1 MATNC
6 ERCEGLTVDHW
17 VLDEAGQAWVE
28 LRRCVN
34 CGNVSDTVIE
44 KNRGVLVG
52 AMEGQRARKGKYGE
66 TGLKKRRVKG

>member
-1 MATNC
+1 MDTNC
-6 ERCEGLTVDHW
+6 RRCQGLTVEHW

-34 CGNVSDTVIE
+34 CGNVSDPVIE

-52 AMEGQRARKGKYGE
+52 VVEGQRARKGKYSDGGVE
-66 TGLKKRRVKG
+66 RRGAR